1 VSAPVITRGSGPRTQ
16 ERPTR
21 IPAQRRGESAI
32 PAPAPTAAQRAYA
45 RRDDR
50 ARRLTGAARPARP
63 AAPPGRAQFVLLVMV
78 LLGTALV
85 ATLWLSTAAAADS
98 YRLRDAR
105 VAARTLGE
113 QSARLQRQVAEM
125 VSPPALAQR
134 AMAMGMVPAE
144 DVARLVVL
152 PDGAVEVVGEP
163 SEAVA
168 PPRAFPSW
176 PSTGPSTEPTER
188 TEPTESTATD
198 STQSSTPA
206 PEGAAAAAA
215 LIGVGPGAP
224 SESTDAADQEDSEG
238 ADGAGDA
245 EDGGDSAE
253 GTDGTEDTDAEDRT
267 GTRSGDETDTTD
279 SSDTAESSDTD
290 SSDAADSSDS
300 SDSADRTDSRA
311 DDSTAVGAATA
322 GTG

>member
-1 VSAPVITRGSGPRTQ
+1 MSAPVITRGSGTRTQ
-16 ERPTR
+16 ERPAH
-21 IPAQRRGESAI
+21 IPTQRRGEAADPV
-32 PAPAPTAAQRAYA
+32 PAPSAAQRAYA

-50 ARRLTGAARPARP
+50 ARRLTGARPARP

-134 AMAMGMVPAE
+134 AMALGMVPVE

-163 SEAVA
+163 SAAVA

-176 PSTGPSTEPTER
+176 PSAAPSTGTAAPRES
-188 TEPTESTATD
+188 TESPE
-198 STQSSTPA
+198 STESSEPSETESSTSA
-206 PEGAAAAAA
+206 PDGSAAAAA
-215 LIGVGPGAP
+215 LIGVGPGSP
-224 SESTDAADQEDSEG
+224 SDEAGATDRDDSSG
-238 ADGAGDA
+238 ADEAQDA
-245 EDGGDSAE
+245 EQDGSA
-253 GTDGTEDTDAEDRT
+253 DTDADE
-267 GTRSGDETDTTD
+267 GTRSGRDGTDTSDSADSSDTTD
-279 SSDTAESSDTD
+279 SSDSTDSTD
-290 SSDAADSSDS
+290 SSDTADSSETAGR
-300 SDSADRTDSRA
+300 ADRTA
-311 DDSTAVGAATA
+311 DRAATA
-322 GTG
+322 GAGG

>member
-1 VSAPVITRGSGPRTQ
+1 MSAPVITRGSGPRTE

-21 IPAQRRGESAI
+21 IPTQRRGESAP
-32 PAPAPTAAQRAYA
+32 PAPAPTAAERAYA

-50 ARRLTGAARPARP
+50 ARRLTGARPARP

-113 QSARLQRQVAEM
+113 QSARLQQQVAEM
-125 VSPPALAQR
+125 VSPPALARR
-134 AMAMGMVPAE
+134 AMAQGMVPVE

-176 PSTGPSTEPTER
+176 PSTV
-188 TEPTESTATD
+188 PTESTASTEPAESTD
-198 STQSSTPA
+198 SESTETESTES

-215 LIGVGPGAP
+215 LIGLGPGAA
-224 SESTDAADQEDSEG
+224 TADQEDSTS
-238 ADGAGDA
+238 ADGAEDA
-245 EDGGDSAE
+245 EQDGDSAGE
-253 GTDGTEDTDAEDRT
+253 TDRTDDTDAADRT
-267 GTRSGDETDTTD
+267 GTRSEGEETDTTD
-279 SSDTAESSDTD
+279 SSDTTDTSESSETTDTTD
-290 SSDAADSSDS
+290 TSDS
-300 SDSADRTDSRA
+300 SDSNDRGNSRTADG
-311 DDSTAVGAATA
+311 TAVGAATA
-322 GTG
+322 GAG